1 MATKDT
7 DYCFKSIFHKVV
19 FPFDTTLVIPVNA
32 QALFE
37 IANNSGRN
45 LKLRPEI
52 RLSFHL
58 IFYSCNGTF
67 FHLID
72 SSFFGQLHFHQFII

>member
-19 FPFDTTLVIPVNA
+19 FPFDTTPVIPVNA

-37 IANNSGRN
+37 ISNNSGRK

-52 RLSFHL
+52 NFH
-58 IFYSCNGTF
+58 FT
-67 FHLID
+67 
-72 SSFFGQLHFHQFII
+72 